1 MVLVVKEA
9 LGPVY
14 KLCRQQLL
22 SRKYQTV
29 TKVSLR
35 LLHFPSPEILVRTS
49 SIELKLAD
57 PEFQQIGMQQ
67 ALCCLLFR
75 ETV

>member
-1 MVLVVKEA
+1 MVIAVMEA

-14 KLCRQQLL
+14 KLCRLQLL

-35 LLHFPSPEILVRTS
+35 SLYCPSPEILVRTS

-57 PEFQQIGMQQ
+57 PESTNWN
-67 ALCCLLFR
+67 AATAVLPA
-75 ETV
+75 VS